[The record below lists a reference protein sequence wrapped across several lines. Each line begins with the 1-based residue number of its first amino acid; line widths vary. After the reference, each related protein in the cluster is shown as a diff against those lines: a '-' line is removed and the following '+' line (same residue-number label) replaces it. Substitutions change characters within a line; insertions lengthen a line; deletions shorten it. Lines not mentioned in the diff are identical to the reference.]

1 VSLYFEGR
9 ELKSYGEFVRSA
21 DLEVGRVYFRMGY
34 VDADSALPELAPL
47 VFLGRNLDPEHPGLY
62 FQDAAS
68 YLDGERY
75 ESIDWA
81 ASQSEPDEGPEIWR
95 RHSVEFHVLPETQY
109 ASVFEYE
116 KALDQLL
123 ACSLS
128 RKTWDGHLRPIKRPP
143 DTTRD

>member
-21 DLEVGRVYFRMGY
+21 DLEVGHVYFRMGY
-34 VDADSALPELAPL
+34 VDADTALPELAPL

-68 YLDGERY
+68 YLSGERY
-75 ESIDWA
+75 KSVDWA
-81 ASQSEPDEGPEIWR
+81 ASPSQTEEGPTVWR
-95 RHSVEFHVLPETQY
+95 THTVECHVLPESQHT
-109 ASVFEYE
+109 SVFEYE

-123 ACSLS
+123 VCSLR
-128 RKTWDGHLRPIKRPP
+128 RKTWDGHLRPITPP
-143 DTTRD
+143 PEATKE